1 MNVYTL
7 TLPFTRIPNGLSGN
21 SRHHWRVKAKSTAL
35 VRDLVV
41 RLAEPD
47 IEPMNRMQVELVWVV
62 KDHRKRDEDNMA
74 PLFKAI
80 CDGLGSD
87 RGVSARLVRDDSPEW
102 MRKMHPRIEYRAD
115 ETAHFE
121 VVVTELAD
129 D

>member
-1 MNVYTL
+1 MNRYVLNLPYTS
-7 TLPFTRIPNGLSGN
+7 IPDGLSGN
-21 SRHHWRVKAKSTAL
+21 SRHHWRTKARSTAQ
-35 VRDLVV
+35 VRNLIVQ
-41 RLAEPD
+41 LAEPD

-62 KDHRKRDEDNMA
+62 TDRRKRDEDNMA

-102 MRKMHPRIEYRAD
+102 MVKLHPRIEYRPD

-121 VVVTELAD
+121 VIVTELTND
-129 D
+129 